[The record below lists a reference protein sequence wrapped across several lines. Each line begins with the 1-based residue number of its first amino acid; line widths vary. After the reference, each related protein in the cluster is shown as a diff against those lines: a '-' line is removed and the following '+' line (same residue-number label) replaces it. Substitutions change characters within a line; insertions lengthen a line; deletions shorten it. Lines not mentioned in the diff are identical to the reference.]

1 MSPERPGSTE
11 DESNISHPRMSVPG
25 SPIALTP
32 MTNAQ
37 SPISI
42 LLAVAQSQKGPDDD
56 LTSLSWLHEGDVLKG
71 TCAKLTCGLSHSCYK
86 IKYILSES
94 RESCFILI

>member
-1 MSPERPGSTE
+1 MSPERPGSAQSDTAPPP
-11 DESNISHPRMSVPG
+11 PRMSVPG

-32 MTNAQ
+32 AHTAQ

-71 TCAKLTCGLSHSCYK
+71 GNFFLGKSSSFKFDSDVFSTFKN
-86 IKYILSES
+86 ILA
-94 RESCFILI
+94 